1 MTESLYLFSTVA
13 VVAAVLL
20 VIYFPVRW
28 LAQRIRLFF
37 ERYFSPANPLK
48 GLLLSNDEDRAPD
61 YSLADNLDR
70 RFRVLVRQTGTSWA
84 PGQVVAAM
92 SLLAVAAAG
101 LVYLLREDLALV
113 AVAVT
118 MAVLVPLLLL
128 LFLRARW
135 RSKVQNQMP
144 DVYFLLARS
153 LRAGLTLDQAL
164 TTAAQ
169 LGPLPMA
176 TELRQAVEQCNCGLA
191 VTIAL
196 QNVARRLDMVDFDAF
211 VMTVG
216 LHRNVGGN
224 LSLLLDRLAASV
236 RDRNL
241 FRGYFRAATALGR
254 VTAIVLAIAAPL
266 LFAGYMFWQPE
277 FFSRFT
283 ATSTGCRMLG
293 VAAGLEVF
301 GCAWLAWLLRI
312 DY

>member
-1 MTESLYLFSTVA
+1 MTE
-13 VVAAVLL
+13 LL
-20 VIYFPVRW
+20 C
-28 LAQRIRLFF
+28 L
-37 ERYFSPANPLK
+37 
-48 GLLLSNDEDRAPD
+48 DEDRIPD
-61 YSLADNLDR
+61 RSWADRLDR
-70 RFRVLVRQTGTSWA
+70 RFRVIVRQTGTGWA
-84 PGQVVAAM
+84 PGQVLAAM
-92 SLLAVAAAG
+92 GLLAAIGAS
-101 LVYLLREDLALV
+101 LVYLLREDPALM
-113 AVAVT
+113 ALAVT
-118 MAVLVPLLLL
+118 VAVLVPLFLL
-128 LFLRARW
+128 LFLRKRW

-144 DVYFLLARS
+144 DMYFLLARS

-176 TELRQAVEQCNCGLA
+176 AELRQAVEQFNCGLA

-211 VMTVG
+211 VMTVA

-254 VTAIVLAIAAPL
+254 VTAVVLAIAAPV
-266 LFAGYMFWQPE
+266 LFTGYMLWQPE

-283 ATSTGCRMLG
+283 ATSTGWRMLG
-293 VAAGLEVF
+293 LAAGLEIC
-301 GCAWLAWLLRI
+301 GCAWLYWLLRV